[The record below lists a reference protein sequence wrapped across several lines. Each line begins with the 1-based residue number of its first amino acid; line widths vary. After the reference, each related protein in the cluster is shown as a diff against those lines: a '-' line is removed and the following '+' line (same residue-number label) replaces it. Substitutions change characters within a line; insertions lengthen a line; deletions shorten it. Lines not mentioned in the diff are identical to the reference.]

1 MIDLY
6 KKVKYAGITWKVISQ
21 EAISE
26 HSYHL
31 SEIESCALE
40 INTSETKETDVPC
53 EIVDEESILT
63 LFAET
68 TITSTFYDVK
78 SNVYTKSNVYKVL
91 ENIIKPKLAK
101 RVGGN
106 FSDITIRLLKYDE
119 FKKLKENGINFNYQ
133 KDWWLEDANE
143 WTSNYAACVSKNDEM
158 FFDCVFYYN
167 DVKPVIQIPFMA
179 LSEKQRMF
187 LQTQAPLEDAPPE
200 EEIVNVEIDDRIE
213 EHEVE
218 QEIKESL
225 AEMFLHLQPSE
236 NIIEISDN
244 DIQEQDNKTKPKKL
258 KYKNKKIKLSTEDIE
273 CLQRYYETLCQD
285 ESIDEK
291 IRNSLMD
298 VLSQLL

>member
-21 EAISE
+21 ETIPE
-26 HSYHL
+26 HSYSL
-31 SEIESCALE
+31 SENDSHTLE
-40 INTSETKETDVPC
+40 KVASETKEADVSC

-78 SNVYTKSNVYKVL
+78 SNVYTKSNIYKVL

-106 FSDITIRLLKYDE
+106 FSDITIRLLKHDE
-119 FKKLKENGINFNYQ
+119 FKKLKEDGINFNHQ

-143 WTSNYAACVSKNDEM
+143 WTSNYAACVSKNDEV

-187 LQTQAPLEDAPPE
+187 LQAQAPLEDAPPE

-218 QEIKESL
+218 QEIKESVT
-225 AEMFLHLQPSE
+225 EIYPEE
-236 NIIEISDN
+236 NIIEISN
-244 DIQEQDNKTKPKKL
+244 NSAQEPENKIKQKKL

-273 CLQRYYETLCQD
+273 CLQKYYETLCQD

-291 IRNSLMD
+291 IRSSLMD